1 MVKVAITTQG
11 CSHNYS
17 DSEHMAGLLKQA
29 GHELVDEDNAEVVLF
44 NTCTVK
50 TPTENTFLRTLNQIK
65 KLNKKIVIGG
75 CIPQAEPTRFTNYSL
90 IGTRQL
96 DSVVEIVEK
105 TAHGERVQLLTRNA
119 LPMLSAPKVR
129 RNPLIETIPISIG
142 CLSAC
147 SFCKT
152 KHARGALESYPVDTI
167 VNKVR
172 EVTNECVKEI
182 WLTSEDTGCY
192 GFDKGA
198 NAAHLLKEICKI
210 KKYFKI
216 RFGMG
221 NPDHIV
227 QIKEELIDAY
237 RDEKVYKFLHI
248 PVQSGNNGILRQ
260 MKRNYTVEQF
270 QEIVAAFRQAFP
282 RIVIATDVICG
293 FPGETEEQ
301 FMDTIQLLEEVKPD
315 VMNISRFW
323 ARQGTAAAQMEQLH
337 SGEIKKRSRMLTDV
351 CERISLE
358 KNKQWIGWKGTVFIN
373 EQGKNNTLVGRNFA
387 YKPVVVRGNY
397 KLGEALEFE
406 IVDAGEWDLKGVSP
420 RT

>member
-1 MVKVAITTQG
+1 
-11 CSHNYS
+11 
-17 DSEHMAGLLKQA
+17 
-29 GHELVDEDNAEVVLF
+29 
-44 NTCTVK
+44 
-50 TPTENTFLRTLNQIK
+50 
-65 KLNKKIVIGG
+65 
-75 CIPQAEPTRFTNYSL
+75 
-90 IGTRQL
+90 
-96 DSVVEIVEK
+96 
-105 TAHGERVQLLTRNA
+105 
-119 LPMLSAPKVR
+119 
-129 RNPLIETIPISIG
+129 
-142 CLSAC
+142 
-147 SFCKT
+147 
-152 KHARGALESYPVDTI
+152 
-167 VNKVR
+167 
-172 EVTNECVKEI
+172 
-182 WLTSEDTGCY
+182 
-192 GFDKGA
+192 
-198 NAAHLLKEICKI
+198 
-210 KKYFKI
+210 
-216 RFGMG
+216 MG